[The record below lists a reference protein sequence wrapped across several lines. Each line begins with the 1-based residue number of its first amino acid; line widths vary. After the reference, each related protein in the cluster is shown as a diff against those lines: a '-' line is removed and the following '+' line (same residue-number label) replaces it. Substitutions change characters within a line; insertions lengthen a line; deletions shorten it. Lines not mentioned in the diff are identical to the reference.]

1 MPAMNNMLSKWIP
14 VSERSRSLALVY
26 SGMHLGSV
34 AYSSPKD
41 DPNLGVEEKR
51 IILEGNLSNAHVS
64 SIPWKLILSKAP
76 VLALIISHFCI
87 FANIGGWI
95 ADTLVRNGISTTV
108 IRQIMQSIRFLGPAI
123 FLSQLSHGS
132 DAFSQSG
139 LYSITKVHLLGLLNT
154 AGVLAAVFGT
164 AATGFIIQQGS
175 WNDVFKVAVALYIV
189 GTLVWNIFSTGEK
202 VLD

>member
-1 MPAMNNMLSKWIP
+1 MSEVPAMAVLS
-14 VSERSRSLALVY
+14 
-26 SGMHLGSV
+26 MTGS
-34 AYSSPKD
+34 
-41 DPNLGVEEKR
+41 
-51 IILEGNLSNAHVS
+51 
-64 SIPWKLILSKAP
+64 
-76 VLALIISHFCI
+76 
-87 FANIGGWI
+87 
-95 ADTLVRNGISTTV
+95 
-108 IRQIMQSIRFLGPAI
+108 Q
-123 FLSQLSHGS
+123 GS

-139 LYSITKVHLLGLLNT
+139 LYSITKSLDHAMLVHLLGLLNT